1 LNQDEDTLLERIYD
15 EQAALICEN
24 FGTETACN
32 WGSHTDLDAILVETK
47 VYGYGVV
54 LVSSADPT
62 TGTIAHEWFDLRD
75 DQVTSPVAA
84 TKKRWRRV
92 LIECELTIKQRFELI
107 AMVER
112 AHTFNGRVIVSEAP
126 PWALKAGVLRRH
138 DAAYEFNMDWMRRE
152 DKKAERRFLLAT
164 FGKAS

>member
-1 LNQDEDTLLERIYD
+1 V
-15 EQAALICEN
+15 
-24 FGTETACN
+24 
-32 WGSHTDLDAILVETK
+32 VETK

-54 LVSSADPT
+54 LVSRANPT
-62 TGTIAHEWFDLRD
+62 SGKISHRWFDLKD

-84 TKKRWRRV
+84 IKKRWRRV
-92 LIECELTIKQRFELI
+92 LIECELSIKQRFELI

-112 AHTFNGRVIVSEAP
+112 ARAFNGRIIVSEAP

-138 DAAYEFNMDWMRRE
+138 DAAYEFSMDWLRRE